1 MDNNDSR
8 GERKGDPRAPSLQTD
23 DTVVK
28 KERQE
33 PVFSDFDEFDDFEEA
48 ERDTDYAAA
57 YEDDG
62 PDDEFDDENDT
73 DSLATDWQVI
83 GGTTEPGDS
92 AAVAARNPWA
102 VEDDSINADPPA
114 SGLHAAEA
122 TLQEDKD
129 LTRTDSAD
137 DWEDEDDYLE
147 DEEDYDEEP
156 DEGSHGWPLGM
167 IIVGLVALV
176 LLAAGGYG
184 VIQQR
189 SAAAEEI
196 RQLQA
201 TLATA
206 ASPAEVAST
215 REALQ
220 AMEERNTRQ
229 QATIDTLTLENR
241 RLTDTVA
248 GLEKQLAAQQ
258 ANAAQATSTP
268 PKAAAVA
275 KPAPKPAPKPAAT
288 PVAKPVPAAKPSTA
302 ANVTASSGNWFVNFS
317 SYTQRSVADS
327 WVKKLQ
333 PSVGK
338 VIVASAVKDGRTY
351 YRVRVAGLADRAQAE
366 KVSRELQ
373 AAHGVSALWVG
384 KE

>member
-83 GGTTEPGDS
+83 GGATEPGDS

-122 TLQEDKD
+122 ILQEDKD

-147 DEEDYDEEP
+147 DEHAETKASPAVE
-156 DEGSHGWPLGM
+156 
-167 IIVGLVALV
+167 
-176 LLAAGGYG
+176 
-184 VIQQR
+184 R
-189 SAAAEEI
+189 SAALIEEVREEAENALSI
-196 RQLQA
+196 DD
-201 TLATA
+201 A
-206 ASPAEVAST
+206 ADAADAAE
-215 REALQ
+215 
-220 AMEERNTRQ
+220 
-229 QATIDTLTLENR
+229 
-241 RLTDTVA
+241 
-248 GLEKQLAAQQ
+248 
-258 ANAAQATSTP
+258 
-268 PKAAAVA
+268 AAADDADDVA
-275 KPAPKPAPKPAAT
+275 
-288 PVAKPVPAAKPSTA
+288 
-302 ANVTASSGNWFVNFS
+302 
-317 SYTQRSVADS
+317 
-327 WVKKLQ
+327 L
-333 PSVGK
+333 
-338 VIVASAVKDGRTY
+338 
-351 YRVRVAGLADRAQAE
+351 
-366 KVSRELQ
+366 
-373 AAHGVSALWVG
+373 
-384 KE
+384 